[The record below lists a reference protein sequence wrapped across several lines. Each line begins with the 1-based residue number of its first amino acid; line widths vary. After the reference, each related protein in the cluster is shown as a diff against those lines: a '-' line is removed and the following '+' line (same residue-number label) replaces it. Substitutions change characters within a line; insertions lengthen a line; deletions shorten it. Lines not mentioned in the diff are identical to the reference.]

1 MRLDQFNKSSS
12 LKKSQPTIFTH
23 PSPSSKLPSM
33 SWSNITQS
41 FFFTGDVNVPTSHD
55 QPRGCK
61 MVGLLQYVHVYW
73 ICPGPVL
80 FSRKKKPATFLK
92 PLWTWLMQQCG
103 WGVHGMDHAR
113 TYVTWVAV
121 PSCLIIVDSDRCER
135 QVDFV
140 GTCPIHNPCALS
152 LQRIF
157 SVIRRAARW
166 HRHLFWHSLQNRY
179 HTSLNQGVA
188 REHARGFYCVKT

>member
-1 MRLDQFNKSSS
+1 MDISDSVSIPYEIVTSDLSQVMRLDQFNKSSS

-61 MVGLLQYVHVYW
+61 MIGLLQYVHVYW

-80 FSRKKKPATFLK
+80 FSRKKKRNFLETPMDLANATMRLGCPRHGPRK
-92 PLWTWLMQQCG
+92 DLCYLSG
-103 WGVHGMDHAR
+103 GV
-113 TYVTWVAV
+113 
-121 PSCLIIVDSDRCER
+121 E
-135 QVDFV
+135 
-140 GTCPIHNPCALS
+140 LS
-152 LQRIF
+152 YYR
-157 SVIRRAARW
+157 
-166 HRHLFWHSLQNRY
+166 
-179 HTSLNQGVA
+179 
-188 REHARGFYCVKT
+188 